1 MKVKFDALNRFEV
14 PKLYVCNPGC
24 EYKDGVLSR
33 VIGCLSD
40 TTDEE
45 LVMNFNATSE
55 LNFRAHRIMRD
66 DKDVNAYTLKL
77 YRALQNRRLIFV
89 EDVGFF
95 VITGIEDGYENG
107 VYYKDVRAESCEIEI
122 ENKMLTYIEDGTY
135 AFTDLLETIVATL
148 PAWTTGSIDNG
159 VAEKHRTF
167 EDVSAEIN
175 TLAFLIDNVQD
186 AYECI
191 FVFDV
196 INRQIHVYDQNNY
209 VVQTQIHIT
218 KDDVIN
224 SIEISESSDD
234 LYTAISVLGDDN
246 LNIVPINPLGT
257 NVIYNFD
264 YYLDWMTPEL
274 SERVTQWSDL
284 VKSHMSTYY
293 DLNLEY
299 YEKLTSQSDLKSE
312 LERLETQM
320 TMYRRCRENIVA
332 ENSTENVAEYNTVIE
347 ENGGTAISIGKEIEE
362 TLAEIDNQLAIA
374 QDAYDD
380 TSGDLDALNVEI
392 QNLNT
397 KIEAIHSEVSITE
410 YFTSD
415 EYNELYNYIFEGVY
429 NDQYITV
436 TESMTYSEK
445 FAQMKVLYDRAAA
458 QLVKVSQPTQEFSV
472 NVENFIFQKDF
483 ERWSEQLETGCLIN
497 VELDVGDVALLFLS
511 NIVVNYD
518 DRSLT
523 LTFGNR
529 FNKFDPKSIFNDV
542 LGDIKKSSNTIDYI
556 KDAIY
561 PIKNGGFNAMKEA
574 LENSRT
580 LTKNAALAST
590 NEEVVIDDTGYT
602 GRKILSSGEYD
613 PRQIKITGK
622 SIVFTDD
629 AWETCKIALGELI
642 LSDDE
647 TVYGINA
654 QALFGQVIM
663 GNSLHIVDSNGTP
676 LLEVVDGKISTA
688 VGDIDKK
695 FTSIT
700 QDADKLVVRVSAL
713 ENAEDPNSI
722 TTETGYTFDKEGL
735 KIHKDG
741 EEITNKLD
749 NTGMYVSRGEGDTE
763 AHILIAN
770 NLGVEAINLTA
781 KQYLIVG
788 ANSRFENYA
797 TDTDPN
803 RTGCFYI
810 GSTIEAVEVNE

>member
-14 PKLYVCNPGC
+14 PKMYVCNPGC
-24 EYKDGVLSR
+24 VYNDGVLSR
-33 VIGCLSD
+33 VVGCLSD

-55 LNFRAHRIMRD
+55 LNFRAYKVMRD
-66 DKDVNAYTLKL
+66 DPDINAYTLKL
-77 YRALQNRRLIFV
+77 YRSLQNRRLIFV

-95 VITGIEDGYENG
+95 VITGIEDGYESG
-107 VYYKDVRAESCEIEI
+107 MFYKDVRAESCEIEI
-122 ENKMLTYIEDGTY
+122 ESKMLTYIEDGTY
-135 AFTDLLETIVATL
+135 AFTDLIEMIVATL
-148 PAWTTGSIDNG
+148 PAWTIGFIDSN
-159 VAEKHRTF
+159 VAEKYRTF
-167 EDVSAEIN
+167 EDVSPEIN

-224 SIEISESSDD
+224 AIEISESSDD
-234 LYTAISVLGDDN
+234 LYTAISVLGDDA

-274 SERVTQWSDL
+274 AQRVVQWRDL
-284 VKSHMSTYY
+284 VKSRMEEYY

-299 YEKLTSQSDLKSE
+299 FEKLTSQSDLKSE
-312 LERLETQM
+312 LECLETQM

-332 ENSTENVAEYNTVIE
+332 ESSTDDVAEYNTVIE
-347 ENGGTAISIGKEIEE
+347 ENGGSAITIGGEIEE
-362 TLAEIDNQLAIA
+362 TLAEIDNKLAIA
-374 QDAYDD
+374 QDDYDD
-380 TSGDLDALNVEI
+380 TNIELDSLNIEI
-392 QNLNT
+392 EKLNT

-410 YFTSD
+410 YFTD
-415 EYNELYNYIFEGVY
+415 EEYEELYNYIFEGTY

-436 TESMTYSEK
+436 TDSMTYSEK
-445 FAQMKVLYDRAAA
+445 FAQMKVLYDRASS
-458 QLVKVSQPTQEFSV
+458 QLVKVSKPTQEFSV
-472 NVENFIFQKDF
+472 DVENFIFQKEF

-497 VELDVGDVALLFLS
+497 VELDVGDVAMLFLS

-561 PIKNGGFNAMKEA
+561 PIKNGEFNAMKEA
-574 LENSRT
+574 LANSRN

-629 AWETCKIALGELI
+629 AWETCKVALGELI

-654 QALFGQVIM
+654 EALFGQLIM

-676 LLEVVDGKISTA
+676 LLEVIDGKIATTVDDYNGKISQIIQTA
-688 VGDIDKK
+688 EGVEIR
-695 FTSIT
+695 I
-700 QDADKLVVRVSAL
+700 QQL
-713 ENAEDPNSI
+713 ENADDPDSI
-722 TTETGYTFDKEGL
+722 TTSNGYTFSADGL
-735 KIHKDG
+735 IIHKDG
-741 EEITNKLD
+741 EEITNRLD
-749 NTGMYVSRGEGDTE
+749 NTGMYVSRGEGDNE
-763 AHILIAN
+763 ANILIAN
-770 NLGVEAINLTA
+770 NTGVEAINLTA

-788 ANSRFENYA
+788 AHSRFENYA
-797 TDTDPN
+797 TETDPY

-810 GSTIEAVEVNE
+810 GSTAAAVEVNE